1 MQGTTTTTA
10 QAVWLQLCSDVGQIY
25 SQCSNTHGGIQC
37 STCKQDAEATFKAI
51 RCIPEKMCH
60 SWQPYVIFLFGILF
74 QLVLSFLIVI
84 ALRKNLVGETSYLYG
99 PLLYTAILDQLPLV
113 FNESYSVLKYIVSF
127 YSSVSLLNL
136 ELFGHIP

>member
-1 MQGTTTTTA
+1 
-10 QAVWLQLCSDVGQIY
+10 
-25 SQCSNTHGGIQC
+25 
-37 STCKQDAEATFKAI
+37 
-51 RCIPEKMCH
+51 MCH
-60 SWQPYVIFLFGILF
+60 LWQPCVIPLWNIVSVSAFFLNHYCFEN
-74 QLVLSFLIVI
+74 
-84 ALRKNLVGETSYLYG
+84 NLVGETSYLYG